1 MSERRVSI
9 RQPSLVFYDLAYA
22 DTGQRFGD
30 LVDLSHEGLM
40 AWCDAPMLPGSRVA
54 LQLDIAARML
64 GTRSINF
71 EAQCCWCRETSGPD
85 GYACGLQ
92 VVKSNSPAAAQFPHL
107 AATMLFD
114 TLRAF

>member
-1 MSERRVSI
+1 MAERRVSV
-9 RQPSLVFYDLAYA
+9 RQPSLVFYDLAHA
-22 DTGQRFGD
+22 ETGQRLGD
-30 LVDLSHEGLM
+30 LVDLSNEGLM

-92 VVKSNSPAAAQFPHL
+92 VVRGSSSAAGQIPYL
-107 AATMLFD
+107 AATMRFD
-114 TLRAF
+114 AIRAF

>member
-22 DTGQRFGD
+22 ETGQRFGD
-30 LVDLSHEGLM
+30 LVDLSQEGLM

-54 LQLDIAARML
+54 LQLDIAGRLL
-64 GTRSINF
+64 GTRLISF
-71 EAQCCWCRETSGPD
+71 EVQCCWCRETSGPD

-92 VVKSNSPAAAQFPHL
+92 VVSNTSPAAAQIPHL

-114 TLRAF
+114 TIRAF